1 MVGFLTIILLAR
13 YDIACERIY
22 LLLVSVDF
30 TFMGIDV
37 LGRVELFL
45 ANVTLEFTLV
55 GVRIHVIDETRMLTE
70 NLSAVLTRILDK
82 VTHTVSLV
90 HLLRSTG
97 VITRVTR
104 EDRLHLMHFK
114 VMFGHLASST
124 LDSFLTNLAFP

>member
-1 MVGFLTIILLAR
+1 MVGFFIIIILLAR

-55 GVRIHVIDETRMLTE
+55 GVRIHVI
-70 NLSAVLTRILDK
+70 LDK
-82 VTHTVSLV
+82 VTHTVSLI